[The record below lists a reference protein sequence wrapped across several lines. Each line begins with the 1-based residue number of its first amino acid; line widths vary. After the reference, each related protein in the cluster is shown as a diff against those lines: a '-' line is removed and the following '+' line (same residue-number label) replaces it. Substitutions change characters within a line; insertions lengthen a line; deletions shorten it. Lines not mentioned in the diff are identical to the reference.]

1 MIPLRIDNIK
11 WHPVRLGLERVNSKV
26 WWISRERSIVGRVCR
41 TAEGWTSTR
50 AFRGKDGETLF
61 DLLDKCSHK
70 SFVGAVLSVSR
81 KTGIYTGKV
90 QDFGQVRMLRLNVNG
105 MWFTV
110 IKDGDSRYLYQDFT
124 IPDSLTDDQQIRL
137 KRVLLKSEEW
147 FDK

>member
-1 MIPLRIDNIK
+1 M
-11 WHPVRLGLERVNSKV
+11 
-26 WWISRERSIVGRVCR
+26 
-41 TAEGWTSTR
+41 
-50 AFRGKDGETLF
+50 F